1 MEAARLPFDERR
13 WWGVYFYDRFWYRCY
28 SCSFLRCCFFLRL
41 DDFGVPIRLY
51 LFLGFFSVHGP
62 LNGLLGVLLYNIGL
76 LLAHVFRLFDSL
88 KEFLPAPG
96 LLEA

>member
-1 MEAARLPFDERR
+1 
-13 WWGVYFYDRFWYRCY
+13 
-28 SCSFLRCCFFLRL
+28 
-41 DDFGVPIRLY
+41 